1 VRPGLGRSPPL
12 IDAGLFP
19 ELAGGLD
26 RIDASVLPPGCFVA
40 DAVHQPVM
48 NSTERDRE
56 LVAGLATEGPWLHV
70 PKVMRIRRLAAA
82 HEAGLLG
89 DIAKVFSI
97 AIATRR
103 SNGEDAFVDAVDRR
117 RVAAFGRDR
126 LLRTSD

>member
-1 VRPGLGRSPPL
+1 
-12 IDAGLFP
+12 
-19 ELAGGLD
+19 
-26 RIDASVLPPGCFVA
+26 
-40 DAVHQPVM
+40 M

-56 LVAGLATEGPWLHV
+56 LVAGFATEGPRLHV
-70 PKVMRIRRLAAA
+70 PKVMRVRRLAAA

-103 SNGEDAFVDAVDRR
+103 SNGDDPFVDAFDRR
-117 RVAAFGRDR
+117 RVVAFGRDR

>member
-1 VRPGLGRSPPL
+1 
-12 IDAGLFP
+12 
-19 ELAGGLD
+19 
-26 RIDASVLPPGCFVA
+26 
-40 DAVHQPVM
+40 M

-56 LVAGLATEGPWLHV
+56 LVAGLATEGPRLDV
-70 PKVMRIRRLAAA
+70 PKVMRVRLLAAA

-103 SNGEDAFVDAVDRR
+103 SNGEDPFVDAADRR

-126 LLRTSD
+126 LLSTND